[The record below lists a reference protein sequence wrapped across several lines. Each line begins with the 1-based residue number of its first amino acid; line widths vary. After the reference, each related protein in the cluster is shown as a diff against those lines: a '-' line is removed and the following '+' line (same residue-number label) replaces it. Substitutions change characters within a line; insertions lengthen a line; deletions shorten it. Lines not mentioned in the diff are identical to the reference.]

1 MTKVFL
7 LYLHL
12 VLGAIWK
19 GKTAKSRIAGSHLCA
34 YKSLHL
40 DEELIIQNMGK
51 GFHIENFLFS
61 QMWAEN
67 LTWKVRGG

>member
-40 DEELIIQNMGK
+40 DEELIFRIWER
-51 GFHIENFLFS
+51 GFTLRISSSLKCG
-61 QMWAEN
+61 
-67 LTWKVRGG
+67 LRI